1 MRRSN
6 AGFSLLELMVT
17 IALVGIMASLSIP
30 NSAAERD
37 RLQLDAAARRLQ
49 LGLERARL
57 SGRRSQQACGISF
70 GNDAW
75 VAPDQQDSPGELT
88 PCSGIGLSLQEA
100 FEQGP
105 IQVHTNFPT
114 AMRVSANGLL
124 LDGGTTV
131 ISHARVDRSRCM
143 VVSLPL
149 GVSRVGIYQGDFPRL
164 GEAPRSSLC
173 NPRAREN

>member
-1 MRRSN
+1 MRGSS

-17 IALVGIMASLSIP
+17 IALVGIMVSLSIP
-30 NSAAERD
+30 NSAVERD
-37 RLQLDAAARRLQ
+37 RLQLDAVARRLQ

-57 SGRRSQQACGISF
+57 AAKRAQQACGISL

-75 VAPDQQDSPGELT
+75 VEPEPQDSPGELT

-100 FEQGP
+100 LEQGP
-105 IQVHTNFPT
+105 IQLHTNFPDVI
-114 AMRVSANGLL
+114 RVSANGLL

-131 ISHARVDRSRCM
+131 LSHARVEGSRCM

-149 GVSRVGIYQGDFPRL
+149 GVSRVGIYQGDFPEL
-164 GEAPRSSLC
+164 GDALRSTLC
-173 NPRAREN
+173 RPMVQEG